1 MALGLMN
8 TYQRWKE
15 LGKPVDYLMECWLA
29 SQSEDLETKQENDW
43 AFMEPAEEA
52 RDNPEKAWEYILF
65 AVRDTRFSSA
75 NLGVLAASA
84 LEDLLSYHGAAY
96 IDRVEHEAN
105 TDPRF
110 AWMLGGV
117 WKFQMSDEV
126 WNRVQAVWDRHGW
139 DGNPPE
145 A

>member
-1 MALGLMN
+1 MN

-29 SQSEDLETKQENDW
+29 SQSTVQETKQQNDW
-43 AFMEPAEEA
+43 AFMEPADEA
-52 RDNPEKAWEYILF
+52 RENPDKAWEYILF
-65 AVRDTRFSSA
+65 AVRDARFSTA
-75 NLGVLAASA
+75 NLGVLAAGA
-84 LEDLLSYHGAAY
+84 LEDLLSYHGPTF
-96 IDRVEHEAN
+96 INRVEHEAR

-117 WKFQMSDEV
+117 WQFQMSDEV
-126 WNRVQAVWDRHGW
+126 WNRVQAVWDRRGW
-139 DGNPPE
+139 DGTPPE